1 MRLGWPPKEHN
12 PNALPHLFSDV
23 IHRMI
28 TMIVNSKYAKIF
40 HSDMLTRS
48 KYDELYAVAV
58 NLRDFKNEVSQK
70 VNDNLLYCLDFSC
83 LGFVTEM
90 RKAFP
95 DRISSCFDKQVYT
108 QVFTNYQNK
117 FDAILRKIQF
127 QKITFKGF
135 ELYKR
140 NTKSHRKGD
149 LKNILFD
156 RTQTDLTICLSYL
169 ARYGN
174 TNTLEYLNKK
184 VEALNS
190 SIDKKEIKQKQFY
203 QNILD
208 KCNKFGFDRLLRLAL
223 SRRNRTIKHYSEY
236 PIEYKSLTFSGRSR
250 KKSLVAFNSN
260 YKSEIN
266 AFISLSGFSKKSF
279 DIPVKYSKDYHGRMK
294 NYRKNFAD
302 YEYTV
307 TFDKY
312 RKQVSIIYVKD
323 GERYIPEA
331 QDKIIGID
339 VNSKHNLLSLSNGE
353 TYDFDR
359 KLLEDFCELSLRV
372 DNLKSK
378 NKNYKV
384 GKRKQRKLDAL
395 KNKVNKYEENL
406 IAQVCK
412 HLAEDGYHHIVME
425 NLDNSF
431 SKCFISDE
439 NNVNYNRRVKFSG
452 LSSIKDKFEH
462 IGRKYDI
469 ALSLVHSAYTS
480 KQCSIC
486 GCIDDDNRK
495 TQEAFKCVEC
505 GHESNADLNAAV
517 NIKNRVDITVLC
529 DKLLKQSDNGTFKPK
544 HLKRAKVKEVILS
557 CRNNIIYDIEKSK
570 LLALFNE
577 CGYSGKMCE

>member
-1 MRLGWPPKEHN
+1 
-12 PNALPHLFSDV
+12 
-23 IHRMI
+23 
-28 TMIVNSKYAKIF
+28 MIVNSKYAKIF
-40 HSDMLTRS
+40 NSDMLTRS
-48 KYDELYAVAV
+48 KYDELYAVAIK
-58 NLRDFKNEVSQK
+58 LRDFKNEVSQL
-70 VNDNLLYCLDFSC
+70 VNSDLLHYLDYSA
-83 LGFVTEM
+83 LSFVTEM

-117 FDAILRKIQF
+117 FDAILRKIKF

-140 NTKSHRKGD
+140 NSKNHKKGD

-156 RTQTDLTICLSYL
+156 RKQTDLTVCLSYL

-174 TNTLEYLNKK
+174 QNTLEYLQRK
-184 VEALNS
+184 VNELNNFT
-190 SIDKKEIKQKQFY
+190 DKKEIKQKQFY
-203 QNILD
+203 MNIIG
-208 KCNKFGFDRLLRLAL
+208 KCAKFGFDRLLRLAL
-223 SRRNRTIKHYSEY
+223 SRRIRAVKHYSEY
-236 PIEYKSLTFSGRSR
+236 PIEYKSLTFSGRSQ

-260 YKSEIN
+260 FNSEIN
-266 AFISLSGFSKKSF
+266 AFFNLAGFSSDNF
-279 DIPVKYSKDYHGRMK
+279 YIPVKYAKDYHGSMK
-294 NYRKNFAD
+294 YYWKKNHN
-302 YEYTV
+302 YEYTLI
-307 TFDKY
+307 FDEY

-331 QDKIIGID
+331 QNKIIGID

-359 KLLEDFCELSLRV
+359 KLLEDFCKLSLRV

-378 NKNYKV
+378 NKDYKT
-384 GKRKQRKLDAL
+384 GKRTQRNLDSL
-395 KNKVNKYEENL
+395 KNKINKYEENL

-431 SKCFISDE
+431 GKCFVKDD
-439 NNVNYNRRVKFSG
+439 NDVNYNRRVKFLG

-469 ALSLVHSAYTS
+469 AVSLVHSAYTS
-480 KQCSIC
+480 KQCPIC
-486 GCIDDDNRK
+486 GCIDDDNRN
-495 TQEAFKCVEC
+495 TQEVFKCVEC
-505 GHESNADLNAAV
+505 GYETNADFNAAV

-529 DKLLKQSDNGTFKPK
+529 KKLLKQIDNGYFRPK
-544 HLKRAKVKEVILS
+544 SLKRAKVKEVLLS
-557 CRNNIIYDIEKSK
+557 CRNNIVKDIEKSK
-570 LLALFNE
+570 ILTIVNN
-577 CGYSGKMCE
+577 C

>member
-1 MRLGWPPKEHN
+1 
-12 PNALPHLFSDV
+12 
-23 IHRMI
+23 
-28 TMIVNSKYAKIF
+28 MIVNSKYAKVF

-48 KYDELYAVAV
+48 KYDELYAVAIT
-58 NLRDFKNEVSQK
+58 LRDFKKEVSEL
-70 VNDNLLYCLDFSC
+70 VNDNLLHYLDYSA

-95 DRISSCFDKQVYT
+95 NGISSCFDKQVYT
-108 QVFTNYQNK
+108 QVFTNYQTK

-140 NTKSHRKGD
+140 NTKDHKKGD

-156 RTQTDLTICLSYL
+156 KSQTDLTICLSYL

-174 TNTLEYLNKK
+174 QNTLEYLHKK
-184 VEALNS
+184 VDALKDS
-190 SIDKKEIKQKQFY
+190 TDKKEIKQKQFY

-208 KCNKFGFDRLLRLAL
+208 RCAKFGFDRLLKLAL

-250 KKSLVAFNSN
+250 KQRIVEFNKN
-260 YKSEIN
+260 YNSEIN

-279 DIPVKYSKDYHGRMK
+279 DIPVKYAKDYHGRMK
-294 NYRKNFAD
+294 SYRKNSAD

-307 TFDKY
+307 IFDEYK
-312 RKQVSIIYVKD
+312 KQVSIVYVKD

-331 QDKIIGID
+331 HDEIIGID

-359 KLLEDFCELSLRV
+359 KLLEDFCNLSLKV
-372 DNLKSK
+372 DVLKSK
-378 NKNYKV
+378 NKDYQI
-384 GKRKQRKLDAL
+384 GKREQRKLDTL
-395 KNKVNKYEENL
+395 KNKINKYEESL

-412 HLAEDGYHHIVME
+412 HLSEEGYHHVVME

-431 SKCFISDE
+431 GKSFVKDD
-439 NNVNYNRRVKFSG
+439 NDVNYNRRVKFLG
-452 LSSIKDKFEH
+452 LSSIKDKIEH

-469 ALSLVHSAYTS
+469 AVSLVHPCYTS
-480 KQCSIC
+480 KQCPVC

-495 TQEAFKCVEC
+495 TQEIFKCVEC
-505 GHESNADLNAAV
+505 GHESNADFNAAV
-517 NIKNRVDITVLC
+517 NIKNRVSVTVLQR
-529 DKLLKQSDNGTFKPK
+529 LLKQSDNGTFQPKP
-544 HLKRAKVKEVILS
+544 LKRDKVKEVLLS
-557 CRNNIIYDIEKSK
+557 CRNNIVNDIEKSN
-570 LLALFNE
+570 LLTSVNN
-577 CGYSGKMCE
+577 C

>member
-1 MRLGWPPKEHN
+1 
-12 PNALPHLFSDV
+12 
-23 IHRMI
+23 
-28 TMIVNSKYAKIF
+28 MIVNSKYAKIF
-40 HSDMLTRS
+40 NSDMLTRS

-58 NLRDFKNEVSQK
+58 NLRDFKNEVSK
-70 VNDNLLYCLDFSC
+70 LVNSDLLHYLDYSA
-83 LGFVTEM
+83 LSFVTKM
-90 RKAFP
+90 RKAFT

-117 FDAILRKIQF
+117 FEAILRKIQF

-140 NTKSHRKGD
+140 NSKDHRKGD

-156 RTQTDLTICLSYL
+156 REQTDLTVCLSYL

-174 TNTLEYLNKK
+174 KNTLEYLQRK
-184 VEALNS
+184 VNELNN

-203 QNILD
+203 QNIIG
-208 KCNKFGFDRLLRLAL
+208 KCAKFGFDRLLRLAF
-223 SRRNRTIKHYSEY
+223 SHRNRTIKHYSEY

-250 KKSLVAFNSN
+250 KKFIVDYNSN
-260 YKSEIN
+260 YNSEIN
-266 AFISLSGFSKKSF
+266 AFVSLSGFSKKSF

-294 NYRKNFAD
+294 SYRKNSSD

-307 TFDKY
+307 TFDEY

-331 QDKIIGID
+331 KDEIIGID

-359 KLLEDFCELSLRV
+359 RLFEDFCELSLRV
-372 DNLKSK
+372 DNFKSK
-378 NKNYKV
+378 NKDYKT
-384 GKRKQRKLDAL
+384 GKRTQRKLDTL
-395 KNKVNKYEENL
+395 KNKINKYEENL

-412 HLAEDGYHHIVME
+412 HLAEDGYHHVVME

-431 SKCFISDE
+431 GKCFVKDD
-439 NNVNYNRRVKFSG
+439 NDVNYNRRVKFLG

-462 IGRKYDI
+462 IGIKYDI
-469 ALSLVHSAYTS
+469 AVSLVHSAYTS
-480 KQCSIC
+480 KQCPIC
-486 GCIDDDNRK
+486 GCIDDNNRK
-495 TQEAFKCVEC
+495 TQEVFKCVEC
-505 GHESNADLNAAV
+505 GHEANADFNAAV

-529 DKLLKQSDNGTFKPK
+529 EKLLKQVDNGSFRPKP
-544 HLKRAKVKEVILS
+544 LKRAKVKEVLLS
-557 CRNNIIYDIEKSK
+557 FRNNIVKDMEKSK
-570 LLALFNE
+570 LLTNVNN
-577 CGYSGKMCE
+577 C